1 MSDVYG
7 SNFANQSKSQGSES
21 FSNAPAVQEK
31 KQLIK
36 TALSEGTKSSS
47 ASTGEYVSGAV
58 GAVGVKL
65 SGADKIVKSV
75 ISGSKGVKDAR
86 DGTSTLGKLLGKG
99 GGAAEEGTEMAEVGS
114 ATADA
119 SAVGT
124 DAGVV
129 GLEASGVALD
139 SSGILAPIGLALGVI
154 GGIGAWYEAH
164 KSDEAKGKAT
174 KDSEKAQ
181 AVDTTEK
188 AVDQSQAVETANI
201 SASRVGQ

>member
-36 TALSEGTKSSS
+36 SALSEGKKSGS

-58 GAVGVKL
+58 GAVGLKL
-65 SGADKIVKSV
+65 GGADKIVKSV
-75 ISGSKGVKDAR
+75 ISGSKGIRDAR
-86 DGTSTLGKLLGKG
+86 DGTSNLGKLLGRG
-99 GGAAEEGTEMAEVGS
+99 GAEEGTEMATVGS

-119 SAVGT
+119 SA
-124 DAGVV
+124 VV

-139 SSGILAPIGLALGVI
+139 ASGILAPLGLALGAI

>member
-21 FSNAPAVQEK
+21 FSNAPAIQQK

-36 TALSEGTKSSS
+36 TALSEGKKSGS

-58 GAVGVKL
+58 GAVGLKL
-65 SGADKIVKSV
+65 GGADKIVKSV

-86 DGTSTLGKLLGKG
+86 DGTSNLGKLLGRG
-99 GGAAEEGTEMAEVGS
+99 GAEEGTEMAEVGS

-119 SAVGT
+119 SAVAT

-139 SSGILAPIGLALGVI
+139 ASGILAPIGLALGAI

-164 KSDEAKGKAT
+164 KSGEAQAKSTAS
-174 KDSEKAQ
+174 SEKAQ

-188 AVDQSQAVETANI
+188 AVDQSQGVETADI